1 MHDRP
6 MVSSKVESRNLTPL
20 GIPKPKQAGTSQL
33 EPRSTFTGR
42 SRFRAHSQG
51 LRSVSFLPPPP
62 APASEAPPRPPLPLG
77 GAPLQRLSAELCSA
91 PRHAQPQ
98 PARETEQTHCEPT
111 DTVSEGPPLLQNGHQ
126 RLPQEEQLLRWPASP
141 GRAGQGRDAW
151 WWCGGHRRMFSG
163 RGKLGSPTGRLP
175 DLRAHGHLWVP
186 SSDAQRTGFHLSLPA
201 HQGQQ
206 AGTQVTPLL
215 P

>member
-1 MHDRP
+1 MGAARLGRP
-6 MVSSKVESRNLTPL
+6 
-20 GIPKPKQAGTSQL
+20 IAGTASLQPARPSQMNNNRK
-33 EPRSTFTGR
+33 PSWWGR
-42 SRFRAHSQG
+42 GGHG
-51 LRSVSFLPPPP
+51 LGPVGKP
-62 APASEAPPRPPLPLG
+62 AGAAARPPLPLG

-98 PARETEQTHCEPT
+98 PDRETEQTHCEPT